1 VLVFSSN
8 MRRLAEGPAALAFLV
23 VATHAAGAA
32 AQENATIAVDC
43 PAFDSESR
51 AALEARARADLLVR
65 NAAGTFVV
73 VCREEQGRLTWH
85 PLAGSPGTATVPLDA
100 DPRTSIER
108 MLEGLGG
115 LVTAAETPVSTETAP
130 AGTEATLPA
139 IAPPAPAAVPALA
152 APLRVEPPPGA
163 PPETRETSRRGL
175 RGVLLGAGMGGELW
189 SRTGALGPRASVL
202 VALPSRFEAGT
213 AATVFFTLR
222 SPDQVSGRITRVA
235 LHGAYAF
242 DSGEYFRIGADVF
255 VDLVHAAAPNAGSA
269 NDVAFGGLLRATA
282 AIVQVPVRV
291 EIGPTLSIHPAA
303 VQAQI
308 GPNPD
313 GSNGAVAFRLQT
325 FTAGL
330 ALDVLV
336 GPL

>member
-1 VLVFSSN
+1 VLAFSSN
-8 MRRLAEGPAALAFLV
+8 MRRLAQGPAALALLV
-23 VATHAAGAA
+23 VALHAASAA
-32 AQENATIAVDC
+32 AEENATIAVDC
-43 PAFDSESR
+43 PAFDNESR
-51 AALEARARADLLVR
+51 AALDARARADLLVR

-73 VCREEQGRLTWH
+73 VCREEQGHLTWH
-85 PLAGSPGTATVPLDA
+85 PLAGAPGSATVALDA

-108 MLEGLGG
+108 ILEGLGG
-115 LVTAAETPVSTETAP
+115 LVAATTPVSTEAAP
-130 AGTEATLPA
+130 AGTDGPPPVVV
-139 IAPPAPAAVPALA
+139 PPAPTAIPAP
-152 APLRVEPPPGA
+152 APRSRVEPPPHA
-163 PPETRETSRRGL
+163 PPEPHETPRRGF

-189 SRTGALGPRASVL
+189 SRTAALGPRASLL
-202 VALPSRFEAGT
+202 VALPARFEAGT

-235 LHGAYAF
+235 LRGAYAF
-242 DSGEYFRIGADVF
+242 DPGERFRIGADVF

-269 NDVAFGGLLRATA
+269 NDVAFGGSLRATA
-282 AIVQVPVRV
+282 AVINAPVRV
-291 EIGPTLSIHPAA
+291 ELGPTLSIHPAA

-308 GPNPD
+308 GPGPD

-330 ALDVLV
+330 VLDVLV